1 MKYPAGTRYSNS
13 VIYDE
18 ATDEVIEGFQVF
30 RQCNPD
36 GTPTGRT
43 SILVLDSDGA
53 GCRLADDAAE
63 AIAQADAILRAAGL
77 STYSEALAAL
87 RAEQE
92 WHDRAADGAL
102 DPDWDYETLVGSK
115 RRAAIERAVGIA

>member
-1 MKYPAGTRYSNS
+1 MTKPTFLDCPPRYTR
-13 VIYDE
+13 
-18 ATDEVIEGFQVF
+18 AP
-30 RQCNPD
+30 R
-36 GTPTGRT
+36 
-43 SILVLDSDGA
+43 
-53 GCRLADDAAE
+53 RLQSAAE